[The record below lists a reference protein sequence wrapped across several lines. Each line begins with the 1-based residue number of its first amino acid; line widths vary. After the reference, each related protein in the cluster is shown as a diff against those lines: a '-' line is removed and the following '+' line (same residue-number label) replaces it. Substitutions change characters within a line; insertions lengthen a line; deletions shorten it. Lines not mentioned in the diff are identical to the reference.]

1 MRKEIW
7 MHTQTNLSESLE
19 KQEYTTLIQYASD
32 NKEYVINEW
41 YNSDNSSLS
50 QILRYGNSQLNYFE
64 HHLPTA
70 SKEDAI
76 FQLGTLMGVIKTFK
90 DFLHE
95 KQQENLTAQIYQKQ
109 VLSVK
114 HLKDIILLLEAH
126 GIMSHSEICK
136 NLDLK
141 ESTLSEIMKKAASTN
156 LIISSKAG
164 KYKLYRLSDNG
175 RYLSRQLRTKTTVST
190 NRDELLKQLKFHLKT
205 STSEDSFKDTIK
217 KLLEYNDANIKNEI
231 TNIKIAPGNTITV
244 LHTPDKTIQKERYK
258 ITGIPINSKKDNG
271 DDVTLMARKIKYDFD
286 TLDDIKNIFYEEKD
300 LA

>member
-141 ESTLSEIMKKAASTN
+141 ESTLSEIMKKASSTN

-190 NRDELLKQLKFHLKT
+190 NRDELLKQLKFHLKA
-205 STSEDSFKDTIK
+205 SASENSFKDTNSFS
-217 KLLEYNDANIKNEI
+217 LP
-231 TNIKIAPGNTITV
+231 TNILVISKFIQYIFIQIIFNKINFN
-244 LHTPDKTIQKERYK
+244 K
-258 ITGIPINSKKDNG
+258 I
-271 DDVTLMARKIKYDFD
+271 L
-286 TLDDIKNIFYEEKD
+286 
-300 LA
+300 

>member
-95 KQQENLTAQIYQKQ
+95 KL
-109 VLSVK
+109 
-114 HLKDIILLLEAH
+114 
-126 GIMSHSEICK
+126 
-136 NLDLK
+136 
-141 ESTLSEIMKKAASTN
+141 
-156 LIISSKAG
+156 
-164 KYKLYRLSDNG
+164 
-175 RYLSRQLRTKTTVST
+175 
-190 NRDELLKQLKFHLKT
+190 
-205 STSEDSFKDTIK
+205 
-217 KLLEYNDANIKNEI
+217 
-231 TNIKIAPGNTITV
+231 
-244 LHTPDKTIQKERYK
+244 
-258 ITGIPINSKKDNG
+258 
-271 DDVTLMARKIKYDFD
+271 
-286 TLDDIKNIFYEEKD
+286 
-300 LA
+300 

>member
-7 MHTQTNLSESLE
+7 MHAQTNLSESLE

-76 FQLGTLMGVIKTFK
+76 FQLGTLMGVIKTLK

-175 RYLSRQLRTKTTVST
+175 RYLSRQLRINTSVST

-231 TNIKIAPGNTITV
+231 TNKLLLATPLPFFILLIK
-244 LHTPDKTIQKERYK
+244 QYK
-258 ITGIPINSKKDNG
+258 KSATK
-271 DDVTLMARKIKYDFD
+271 
-286 TLDDIKNIFYEEKD
+286 
-300 LA
+300 

>member
-1 MRKEIW
+1 

-190 NRDELLKQLKFHLKT
+190 NRDELLKQLKFHLKA
-205 STSEDSFKDTIK
+205 SASENSFKDTIK
-217 KLLEYNDANIKNEI
+217 KLLEYNDPNIKNEI

-244 LHTPDKTIQKERYK
+244 LHTPDKTIQKERYE
-258 ITGIPINSKKDNG
+258 ITGIPINSKEDNG
-271 DDVTLMARKIKYDFD
+271 GDVTLMARKIKYDFD
-286 TLDDIKNIFYEEKD
+286 ALDDIKNIIYEEKD

>member
-7 MHTQTNLSESLE
+7 MHAQTNLSESLE

-76 FQLGTLMGVIKTFK
+76 FQLGTLMGVIKTLK

>member
-175 RYLSRQLRTKTTVST
+175 RYLSRQLRAKTTVST
-190 NRDELLKQLKFHLKT
+190 NRDELLKQLKFHLKA
-205 STSEDSFKDTIK
+205 SASENSFKDTIK
-217 KLLEYNDANIKNEI
+217 KLFEYNDPNIKNEI

-244 LHTPDKTIQKERYK
+244 LHTPDKTIQKERYE
-258 ITGIPINSKKDNG
+258 ITGIPINSKEDNG
-271 DDVTLMARKIKYDFD
+271 GDVTLMARKIKYDFD
-286 TLDDIKNIFYEEKD
+286 ALDDIKNIIYEEKD

>member
-114 HLKDIILLLEAH
+114 HLKSAVNLWRNLCKGNHIGLSVRVIGDDLLHPDHIVPTPELVSAFVKFSYH
-126 GIMSHSEICK
+126 GIPQM
-136 NLDLK
+136 L
-141 ESTLSEIMKKAASTN
+141 MKLNA
-156 LIISSKAG
+156 
-164 KYKLYRLSDNG
+164 
-175 RYLSRQLRTKTTVST
+175 VM
-190 NRDELLKQLKFHLKT
+190 
-205 STSEDSFKDTIK
+205 
-217 KLLEYNDANIKNEI
+217 
-231 TNIKIAPGNTITV
+231 V
-244 LHTPDKTIQKERYK
+244 
-258 ITGIPINSKKDNG
+258 
-271 DDVTLMARKIKYDFD
+271 
-286 TLDDIKNIFYEEKD
+286 
-300 LA
+300 